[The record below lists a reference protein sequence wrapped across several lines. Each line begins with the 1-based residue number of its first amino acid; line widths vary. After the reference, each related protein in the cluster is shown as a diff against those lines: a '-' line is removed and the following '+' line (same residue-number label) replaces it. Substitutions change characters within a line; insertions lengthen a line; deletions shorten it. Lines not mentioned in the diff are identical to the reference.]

1 MMLDSSPS
9 HLAYALAYARRGW
22 RVHPV
27 QWPTNAGACSCK
39 DGARCPNI
47 GKHPLLTGW
56 QRQATTNAQT
66 IRAWWRKYP
75 AANVGIATGID
86 SRLLVLDVDP
96 RNGGDVELEALLA
109 RHGKLESTMRVETG
123 GGGLH
128 FYFEHPNGGL
138 ALRGKLAPGLDVKH
152 GGGSIIAPPS
162 LHATGRRYTWA
173 DGASPRDVAP
183 APVPSWLLSLLTAP
197 IVRVPIARENPRPT
211 RRTLGD
217 HAALD
222 VLVRECSFVDHCAAN
237 ASSLSYDQWFSLAT
251 ILAVFSQGPA
261 LFETISRRDSERYR
275 RGEPALKIASV
286 KGKPRHCTSLGWSC
300 PRLARCSML
309 GVNSPAGL
317 PYKLRKG
324 DA

>member
-9 HLAYALAYARRGW
+9 SRGYALACARRGW
-22 RVHPV
+22 RVHPL
-27 QWPTNAGACSCK
+27 QWPTNAGACSCNH
-39 DGARCPNI
+39 GMQCESI
-47 GKHPLLTGW
+47 GKHPLLTAW
-56 QRQATTNAQT
+56 QRKATTNEAI

-96 RNGGDVELEALLA
+96 RNGGDVELEALLV
-109 RHGKLESTMRVETG
+109 RHEPFPPTPRVETG
-123 GGGLH
+123 GGGWH
-128 FYFEHPNGGL
+128 FYFEHPRGGIPL
-138 ALRGKLAPGLDVKH
+138 CGKLAKGLDVMT
-152 GGGSIIAPPS
+152 GGRSIVAPPS
-162 LHATGRRYTWA
+162 LHASGRRYTWA
-173 DGASPRDVAP
+173 AGASPRDVAP

-197 IVRVPIARENPRPT
+197 IVRVPIARKNPRPP

-222 VLVRECSFVDHCAAN
+222 VLVHECSFVDHCAAN

-286 KGKPRHCTSLGWSC
+286 RGKPRHCTSLGWSC

-317 PYKLRKG
+317 PFKLRKG
-324 DA
+324 GA

>member
-1 MMLDSSPS
+1 MMLDSIPS

-27 QWPTNAGACSCK
+27 QWPTNAGACSCN
-39 DGARCPNI
+39 DGLHCASI
-47 GKHPLLTGW
+47 GKHPLLRGW
-56 QRQATTNAQT
+56 QREATTNPQT

-75 AANVGIATGID
+75 AANVGIATGIE
-86 SRLLVLDVDP
+86 SRLLVVDVDP

-109 RHGKLESTMRVETG
+109 QHGKLESTMRVETG

-128 FYFEHPNGGL
+128 FYFEHPSGGL
-138 ALRGKLAPGLDVKH
+138 ALRSKIAPGLDVKH
-152 GGGSIIAPPS
+152 GGGTIVAPPS
-162 LHATGRRYTWA
+162 LHASGRRYTWA

-183 APVPSWLLSLLTAP
+183 APVPPWLLAELAP
-197 IVRVPIARENPRPT
+197 IRKAVPERPT
-211 RRTLGD
+211 RPVRRLLGD
-217 HAALD
+217 AAALD
-222 VLVRECSFVDHCAAN
+222 VLVRECSFVDHCAENPRA
-237 ASSLSYDQWFSLAT
+237 LSYDEWFSLAT
-251 ILAVFSQGPA
+251 ILEVFSQGPA

-300 PRLARCSML
+300 PRLGKCSGF

-324 DA
+324 GA